1 MEITVTPDQLAFL
14 QSICEAAAA
23 QTTQQQQTAPT
34 AATTTATPTRPT
46 ATPQTKPTDATT
58 PQRTAPP
65 RSAKKQSSSPAKLH
79 TIAAFPAGTEGYILY
94 NGKIREIV
102 SQGANHP
109 WVSVKLTDAH
119 GEDQNKVFNYKPS
132 GIAFRSE
139 LDVSLQPDTALPSN
153 RTQEDFTQEEDIS
166 LTALEDTE

>member
-14 QSICEAAAA
+14 QSICEAAAT
-23 QTTQQQQTAPT
+23 QTTQQQQAAPT
-34 AATTTATPTRPT
+34 AATPTRPT
-46 ATPQTKPTDATT
+46 ATPTKTTDATT
-58 PQRTAPP
+58 TQRTAPP

-94 NGKIREIV
+94 NGKIRQIV

-139 LDVSLQPDTALPSN
+139 LDVSLQPDTAQPSN